1 MTSNTPS
8 GTLAHR
14 RIVALLTLARLPLAV
29 VFALLVTL
37 FDTSSLGVVFAGLAL
52 LLSIEMT
59 DLYDGKLARRWGVAS
74 EFGATLD
81 PYADSVSRLIV
92 YWALAVSG
100 IATLTALPLV
110 MAIRDV
116 TVAYCRISM
125 VRNNRT
131 VAAKASGK
139 IKAVVQ
145 GVAAHLLVGGP
156 IYQWFTGAWTATA
169 ICWIVLLV
177 TVWSAGQYIQGA
189 AFTPPSSS
197 DPS

>member
-8 GTLAHR
+8 GTPAHR

-37 FDTSSLGVVFAGLAL
+37 FDISSLGVVFAGLAL

-92 YWALAVSG
+92 YWALAVCG
-100 IATLTALPLV
+100 IATLALPLV

-145 GVAAHLLVGGP
+145 GVGAHLLIAGP
-156 IYQWFTGAWTATA
+156 IYQSFTGTWTAAA
-169 ICWIVLLV
+169 ISWIVLLV

-197 DPS
+197 DEN